1 MRLSL
6 FPFLPENIVSS
17 LQQIGIRTDSD
28 LLFSA
33 STADILQ
40 KLPPGT
46 VTLQDLRKY
55 TAEIT
60 DERSALGVRGDTLLA
75 LEREK
80 QDKGLDFGAGVTDL
94 DALVDG
100 FGGSRVFE
108 ISGEKASGKT
118 VSSIF
123 S

>member
-1 MRLSL
+1 
-6 FPFLPENIVSS
+6 
-17 LQQIGIRTDSD
+17 
-28 LLFSA
+28 
-33 STADILQ
+33 
-40 KLPPGT
+40 
-46 VTLQDLRKY
+46 
-55 TAEIT
+55 
-60 DERSALGVRGDTLLA
+60 LLA